1 MPCSCARP
9 CPAASD
15 ASPVATLVLLLA
27 SLPILT
33 MITMS
38 FGASGTL
45 EFPPREF
52 SLHWYRAAWQTFVS
66 SDAGSAQ
73 SMGAALTIDLVV
85 AVATMLIAT
94 AVSVPAAYALSRYRF
109 RGRALVEQLVALP
122 IVYPLVMLGLALLIV
137 FNALPVELGIVRL
150 VVAHVILTLPFT
162 VKNCAASVA
171 SIGPDFEEAACLMGA
186 SAPRRR
192 RRAAADAARH
202 PRRHAVRLHRV
213 VQRIH
218 GDVLPVQHRHDD
230 AAGLALQPHRLVARP
245 DRVLLRRVHR
255 RDRLRADLDA
265 RKLVGDKGVAPDA
278 HAAPPSPA
286 RNPHDPAHPPERDEA
301 LPSRVCGRSRRP
313 VGAGRQARPLSACPA
328 AARPR

>member
-1 MPCSCARP
+1 MNALLLRAPMPGRLGRVTGAL
-9 CPAASD
+9 
-15 ASPVATLVLLLA
+15 ATLVLLLA
-27 SLPILT
+27 ALPILT

-45 EFPPREF
+45 EFPPSEF

-73 SMGAALTIDLVV
+73 SMGAALTTSLVV

-109 RGRALVEQLVALP
+109 RGKTLVEQLVALP

-137 FNALPVELGIVRL
+137 FNALPVELGIARL

-186 SAPRRR
+186 SPRR
-192 RRAAADAARH
+192 ALVD
-202 PRRHAVRLHRV
+202 V
-213 VQRIH
+213 
-218 GDVLPVQHRHDD
+218 VLPLMRPGIL
-230 AAGLALQPHRLVARP
+230 AGMLFAFIVSFNEFTVTFFLYSIDTMTLPVWLYSRTVSSLDPTVFCFAVFTVAIDFALIWMLE
-245 DRVLLRRVHR
+245 
-255 RDRLRADLDA
+255 
-265 RKLVGDKGVAPDA
+265 KLVGDKGVA
-278 HAAPPSPA
+278 
-286 RNPHDPAHPPERDEA
+286 
-301 LPSRVCGRSRRP
+301 L
-313 VGAGRQARPLSACPA
+313 
-328 AARPR
+328 